1 MVAFLAACDDSS
13 SASVENNEPTTLSS
27 AEEQGSSSSSS
38 FTSAGSVTLSSSSR
52 HCEECNDEAIS
63 SSIEELNGTSSSS
76 SEKEKSQSS
85 SSEKS
90 GKSSSSVIDVSS
102 SSVKSESTEK
112 SSSSEKLPETSSS
125 SEKQPESSS
134 SSLGGIEFSS
144 SSVIL
149 SSSDVSIPSSNSVV
163 LATPCKNETEDNCEY
178 GELSDERG
186 GRTYKTVKI
195 DNQWW
200 MAENLNYES
209 ANSWCGGGRTIA
221 NGVERITT
229 EGDCAVYG
237 RLYTWTAATTACP
250 SGWHLPSKAE
260 WETLFTA
267 VGGQST
273 ASNVLKSTSGWYV
286 ARNGTDVYGFSAL
299 PAGGKSDWGYYNKG
313 DDAYFWS
320 STEDNRYSAYYTALY
335 YDSDKGFDN
344 AKFINNAKDYAFSVR
359 CLKD

>member
-1 MVAFLAACDDSS
+1 M
-13 SASVENNEPTTLSS
+13 
-27 AEEQGSSSSSS
+27 
-38 FTSAGSVTLSSSSR
+38 
-52 HCEECNDEAIS
+52 
-63 SSIEELNGTSSSS
+63 
-76 SEKEKSQSS
+76 
-85 SSEKS
+85 
-90 GKSSSSVIDVSS
+90 
-102 SSVKSESTEK
+102 
-112 SSSSEKLPETSSS
+112 
-125 SEKQPESSS
+125 
-134 SSLGGIEFSS
+134 GGIEFSS

-320 STEDNRYSAYYTALY
+320 STEDNRYSAYYTTLY

-344 AKFINNAKDYAFSVR
+344 AKFINDAKDYAVSVR

>member
-1 MVAFLAACDDSS
+1 
-13 SASVENNEPTTLSS
+13 
-27 AEEQGSSSSSS
+27 
-38 FTSAGSVTLSSSSR
+38 
-52 HCEECNDEAIS
+52 
-63 SSIEELNGTSSSS
+63 
-76 SEKEKSQSS
+76 
-85 SSEKS
+85 
-90 GKSSSSVIDVSS
+90 
-102 SSVKSESTEK
+102 
-112 SSSSEKLPETSSS
+112 
-125 SEKQPESSS
+125 
-134 SSLGGIEFSS
+134 
-144 SSVIL
+144 
-149 SSSDVSIPSSNSVV
+149 
-163 LATPCKNETEDNCEY
+163 
-178 GELSDERG
+178 
-186 GRTYKTVKI
+186 
-195 DNQWW
+195 

-320 STEDNRYSAYYTALY
+320 STEGNRYSAYYTTLY

-344 AKFINNAKDYAFSVR
+344 AKFINDAKDYAFSVR

>member
-1 MVAFLAACDDSS
+1 MKKFLIAMGVAAFTFVGCDDSS
-13 SASVENNEPTTLSS
+13 SASAGPNDEPAVESSS
-27 AEEQGSSSSSS
+27 AAEYSSSSSS
-38 FTSAGSVTLSSSSR
+38 AQK
-52 HCEECNDEAIS
+52 N
-63 SSIEELNGTSSSS
+63 SSS
-76 SEKEKSQSS
+76 SEKAKSSSSVSQSDAKQSS
-85 SSEKS
+85 SSEKT
-90 GKSSSSVIDVSS
+90 GKSSSNLIESSS
-102 SSVKSESTEK
+102 SSVTSESTEK

-125 SEKQPESSS
+125 SEKEPESSS

-209 ANSWCGGGRTIA
+209 ANSWCGGGRTTA

-299 PAGGKSDWGYYNKG
+299 PAGGRSDVGGYYNKG

-320 STEDNRYSAYYTALY
+320 STEDNRYSAYYTTLY

-344 AKFINNAKDYAFSVR
+344 AKFINDGKDYAFSVR